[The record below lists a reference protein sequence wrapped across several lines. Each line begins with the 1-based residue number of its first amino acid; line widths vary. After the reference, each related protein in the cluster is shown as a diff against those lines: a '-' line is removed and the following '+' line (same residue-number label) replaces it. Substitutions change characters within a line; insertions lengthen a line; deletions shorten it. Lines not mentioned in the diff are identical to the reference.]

1 MSQSITPT
9 RPSPFHRHSKNKQE
23 HQAFHL
29 SDGLKAFAHAA
40 DRFTDVADVGLHSKD
55 EEEHL
60 VFHLS
65 DVVGGLKAAADAIN
79 LFTDVVDVGPPGLKP
94 CLTALI
100 YVLDAIQV
108 GDQTHGCF

>member
-1 MSQSITPT
+1 MSTPT

-29 SDGLKAFAHAA
+29 SDGLKAFAHAT
-40 DRFTDVADVGLHSKD
+40 DRFTDVVDVGLDSKD
-55 EEEHL
+55 KQEYL

-65 DVVGGLKAAADAIN
+65 DVVDGLKDAAGALN
-79 LFTDVVDVGPPGLKP
+79 SFTNVVDIGPPGLRP

-100 YVLDAIQV
+100 FVLDAIQV
-108 GDQTHGCF
+108 GDHTHG